1 MDTIVVALLD
11 VKLGRFNSPLFF
23 PNRAVA
29 ARSIKDAVTA
39 PDSDFAKHPE
49 DYQFFIIGQYDTTN
63 GLLDPIAPPE
73 LFFSAKD
80 FVV

>member
-1 MDTIVVALLD
+1 MKSVVLAMLD
-11 VKLGRFNSPLFF
+11 VKVGQFNSPLTF

-29 ARSIKDAVTA
+29 SRAIKDACA

-49 DYQFFIIGQYDTTN
+49 DYQFYVIGEYESDD
-63 GLLDPIAPPE
+63 GSLSPLYPPE

-80 FVV
+80 FV